1 MREPQTVHVSVD
13 AIHIHFHA
21 DSTAAADP
29 RIAEI
34 LSTVRALS
42 KGATAMASDL
52 SDLTE
57 AVAAN
62 GTVQQSAITLLDGLK
77 SQLDAAL
84 ASNDTAA
91 LRELSTQLSSQRQA
105 LADALVRNTPAES
118 GGGATDPNAPRPDQS
133 LPGAQPLPNQDLP
146 QAQQNRR

>member
-42 KGATAMASDL
+42 KGASAMASDL
-52 SDLTE
+52 SDLTD

-91 LRELSTQLSSQRQA
+91 LRELSASLSSQRQA

-118 GGGATDPNAPRPDQS
+118 GGATDPNAPRPDQS